1 MKPPVFDYAAP
12 KTVDEAVAL
21 LGRHEG
27 EAKVLAGGQSLMPL
41 LNMRLARPA
50 LLVDIARVDG
60 LDQIREVDG
69 GLAIGAMTRQRA
81 VEHSELVRTRFPL
94 LHTAILNIAHPQ
106 NRNQGTV
113 GGSLAHADP
122 AAELPAVAVAV
133 DAEFRAVGPNGERR
147 IKAADFFVTYLTTA
161 LEPTEV
167 LTEVRFPALPPRTG
181 WSFIELARRHGDFAL
196 TGVVARLAT
205 EGSGRCASAQ
215 IVLFGVGTTPV
226 RARAAEQVLVG
237 EPLSAPLFERA
248 GLTASQE
255 IDEPL
260 SDVHASAD
268 YRRDL
273 ARVLTRRALAEAA
286 RRATEKS

>member
-1 MKPPVFDYAAP
+1 MKPPSFDYAAP
-12 KTVDEAVAL
+12 ETVDDAVSL

-27 EAKVLAGGQSLMPL
+27 DAKILAGGQSLMAL

-50 LLVDIARVDG
+50 LLVDIARIKG
-60 LDQIREVDG
+60 LDDIREVDG
-69 GLAIGAMTRQRA
+69 CVAIGAMTRQRA

-94 LHTAILNIAHPQ
+94 LHTAVLNIAHPQ

-122 AAELPAVAVAV
+122 AAELPAIALAV
-133 DAEFRAVGPNGERR
+133 DAEFRAVGPKGERR

-161 LEPTEV
+161 LEATEV
-167 LTEVRFPALPPRTG
+167 LTEVRFPALPPRTA

-196 TGVVARLAT
+196 TGVIAQLATDGGGCCSAARL
-205 EGSGRCASAQ
+205 
-215 IVLFGVGTTPV
+215 VLFGVGTTPV
-226 RARAAEQVLVG
+226 RALAAEKLLIG
-237 EPLSAPLFERA
+237 EKLTAPLFERA
-248 GLTASQE
+248 GQTASTE
-255 IDEPL
+255 IEEPL

-273 ARVLTRRALAEAA
+273 ARVLTRRALIEAA
-286 RRATEKS
+286 SKAAA